1 MLNTKIISKI
11 QSAGV
16 WLADTQPG
24 VPAMMCPLIPENRR
38 LTKTKPLTRKREAA
52 RWRDESGRARNEEP
66 SLIARNAIRL
76 QEAPISRQSAES
88 TGVRKDIW
96 VSTGSD
102 AWSR

>member
-1 MLNTKIISKI
+1 M
-11 QSAGV
+11 
-16 WLADTQPG
+16 ADSQPG

-52 RWRDESGRARNEEP
+52 RWRDESGRARNEEL

-102 AWSR
+102 AWTR